1 LYDCNLAESVSSAR
15 AHGRQQSLQS
25 RRRCSCAEGR
35 KWVREP
41 KFSDEVKPQEVDR
54 FAQQFGY

>member
-1 LYDCNLAESVSSAR
+1 MVDSN
-15 AHGRQQSLQS
+15 
-25 RRRCSCAEGR
+25 RCKAAADAPCAEGR